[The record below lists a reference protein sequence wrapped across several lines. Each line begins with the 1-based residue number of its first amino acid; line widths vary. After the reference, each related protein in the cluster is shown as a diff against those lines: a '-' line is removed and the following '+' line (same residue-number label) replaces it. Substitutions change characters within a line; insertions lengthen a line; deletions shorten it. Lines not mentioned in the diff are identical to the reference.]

1 MPCSQVRYAA
11 TIRSRLRRSNHNNY
25 NDGNERKHP
34 IGCLCYRFRRIVF
47 MSKIR
52 RILLLPLLL
61 CLSLQVRAQVNTDYM
76 MRVGI
81 NASYYNDYVL
91 AIKYFNQV
99 ISAKPYLAEPYFYRA
114 RAKYNLGDFV
124 GAEKDAAKGIDLN
137 PFITGNYEIRSLARI
152 QQKRFVEAI
161 SDYETVLGMCPDAI
175 NLWRNYSLCSWE
187 IKDYDRAM
195 AAIDSI
201 RSKSP
206 NYTFAFRFRSEILLE
221 RGDTLG
227 AIANLDSVLTIDKYD
242 HSAYMARSII
252 NLGLKRYEEV
262 ESDLTQAIKLF
273 PDCGHYINRSIA
285 REELGNLRGAMDDLD
300 MAVQLD
306 PDNALARMNR
316 GLMREKVGDY
326 NRAIEDYSFVLECVP
341 DHIRA
346 RYARAMLST
355 QTGDWELAVKDLTKL
370 INEFPDFID
379 LYTMRAKLYRNM
391 GKDDLALADEIAAIN
406 LNVLAMHANIGGN
419 DEPSQEEI
427 EKMKRKKEMQ
437 NLNNYK
443 KKEEAKNPRSA
454 YEREFSAEHRGQ
466 IQHKDVYVELR
477 PLYAISYYQRK
488 NDIDAMVHY
497 HRELEMVQRTSKL
510 PLPLVITA
518 SEQALDEEQIAFH
531 FKDIEKQTARF
542 GEGGEEA
549 LLLFARGLDFYL
561 VQDLEAAIDDFTQAI
576 IADGSLWMSYY
587 CRAVARYKQMES
599 ARNGNNAPVE
609 VKSASMPADFMMD
622 ASINDYQLILSDLNK
637 VIDLAPDF
645 AYSYYNRGNILAW
658 LKDYRAAIVSYNEAI
673 AIEPNLAEA
682 YYNRGLTYIFLGEN
696 ARGVA
701 DLSKAGELGLYSAY
715 NLIKRFAE

>member
-1 MPCSQVRYAA
+1 M
-11 TIRSRLRRSNHNNY
+11 SRI
-25 NDGNERKHP
+25 K
-34 IGCLCYRFRRIVF
+34 
-47 MSKIR
+47 

-61 CLSLQVRAQVNTDYM
+61 CLTMQVRAQVNTDHM

-99 ISAKPYLAEPYFYRA
+99 IGAKPYLAEPYFYRA
-114 RAKYNLGDFV
+114 SAKYNLGDFV
-124 GAEKDAAKGIDLN
+124 GAEKDAAKGVELN
-137 PFITGNYEIRSLARI
+137 PFLTGNYEIRSLSRI
-152 QQKRFVEAI
+152 QQKKFLEAI
-161 SDYETVLGMCPDAI
+161 SDYEIVLKMCPDAI
-175 NLWRNYSLCSWE
+175 NLWRNYSLCCWE
-187 IKDYDRAM
+187 VKDYDKTM
-195 AAIDSI
+195 AILDTI
-201 RSKSP
+201 RSKAP

-227 AIANLDSVLTIDKYD
+227 AIANLDSVLAIDKYD
-242 HSAYMARSII
+242 PSAYMARSII

-262 ESDLTQAIKLF
+262 ESDLTQAIKLH
-273 PDCGHYINRSIA
+273 PYCGHYINRSIA

-316 GLMREKVGDY
+316 GLLREKVGDY

-355 QTGDWELAVKDLTKL
+355 QTGDWKMAVKDLTKL
-370 INEFPDFID
+370 INEFPDFVD
-379 LYTMRAKLYRNM
+379 LYNMRAKLYRNM
-391 GKDDLALADEIAAIN
+391 GQDELALADEISAIN
-406 LNVLAMHANIGGN
+406 YNVLAMHMNVGGK

-454 YEREFSAEHRGQ
+454 YEQEFSSEHRGQ

-477 PLYAISYYQRK
+477 PLYAMTYYKRR
-488 NDIDAMVHY
+488 NDVDAVVHY
-497 HRELEMVQRTSKL
+497 HRELEMIQRASKF
-510 PLPLVITA
+510 PLPLLVTA

-531 FKDIEKQTARF
+531 FEDIDKQTACL
-542 GEGGEEA
+542 GEGGDEA
-549 LLLFARGLDFYL
+549 IFFFARGLDFYL
-561 VQDLEAAIDDFTQAI
+561 VQDLEAAINDFTQAI
-576 IADGSLWMSYY
+576 VADGSLWVSYY
-587 CRAVARYKQMES
+587 CRAIARYKQMES
-599 ARNGNNAPVE
+599 LRNGGNTSQE
-609 VKSASMPADFMMD
+609 IKSASMPEDFMVD
-622 ASINDYQLILSDLNK
+622 ASITDYQFILADLNK

-645 AYSYYNRGNILAW
+645 AYSYYNRGNILTW

-673 AIEPNLAEA
+673 ALEPNLAEA